1 MAGTASLLGR
11 KSDASSLEVAA
22 LDGLKL
28 NFSQKLS
35 RLSLRL
41 RDPEWRRYGYTLLA
55 GKFMAL
61 ALIMGVILVGTVGS
75 SWFFG
80 TAHAQMAGGG
90 SNATMPTAAVPSPG
104 ATTAPAAATTAPAAT
119 PLTNVVGA
127 NDPYVNPINTAWT
140 LIAAF
145 LVFGMQAGFTML
157 EAGFCRSRET
167 VNVLVECVFDTCL
180 CGLLYYAFGYA
191 FMFGQGNG
199 LIGWHDPNDT
209 ATSGIHTWWFLTN
222 ISATTTYGSSGVP
235 VLAHWVFQFAFAD
248 CASTICSGT
257 MIGRT
262 AFAGDIIYSVF
273 VSGFI
278 YPIIGHWAWGPDG
291 MLYTMGGQNAPA
303 VAEKFTT
310 VLTSFGMN
318 FHDFAGSTVVHSI
331 GGWIA
336 LAGGIM
342 LGPRIGRKFKRDGGG
357 PMMPHDLVMGVIGGF
372 ILWFGWYGFN
382 PGSSLSAMDFGGIGR
397 IACNTTIAAS
407 TAGMA
412 AEFFIYFRT
421 GKWDAGAITNGF
433 LAGLVAITCPC
444 YWVSPTGAAILGAVA
459 GVIVILGV
467 DLLEFLRIDDPIGAW
482 PVHGLCGIWG
492 TLSLGLFATG
502 EYSAA
507 GSSPTGIPADTI
519 PATVGWGLKGFF
531 YGGGWKVFEAQCIGS
546 FTICAATFVCA
557 MVVFGVLHAMGLLRI
572 SHEGEMEG
580 MDIHE
585 HGISAYPEYVISALA
600 APQGMPIDTVGYLA
614 KSDRFAETTSV
625 K

>member
-1 MAGTASLLGR
+1 MNLL
-11 KSDASSLEVAA
+11 LEGGPP
-22 LDGLKL
+22 LS
-28 NFSQKLS
+28 FSGKVS
-35 RLSLRL
+35 RLGHRL
-41 RDPEWRRYGYTLLA
+41 RDREWRKYGYTLVV
-55 GKFMAL
+55 GKFLGL
-61 ALIMGVILVGTVGS
+61 ALVMAIIAAVMIVPRMISGTNA
-75 SWFFG
+75 F
-80 TAHAQMAGGG
+80 AQQTSA
-90 SNATMPTAAVPSPG
+90 ATTMPTS
-104 ATTAPAAATTAPAAT
+104 APAVAAPT
-119 PLTNVVGA
+119 PLTSAVQGT
-127 NDPYVNPINTAWT
+127 DPYVNPINTVWT

-180 CGLLYYAFGYA
+180 CGFLYYAFGYA

-199 LIGWHDPNDT
+199 LIGWHDPNDAT
-209 ATSGIHTWWFLTN
+209 KNWFFLQNVVATS
-222 ISATTTYGSSGVP
+222 TYGATGVP

-262 AFAGDIIYSVF
+262 DFIGDILYSVC

-291 MLYTMGGQNAPA
+291 FLYTMGSLNTPA
-303 VAEKFTT
+303 AFESYTHF
-310 VLTSFGMN
+310 LPNLGMN

-342 LGPRIGRKFKRDGGG
+342 LGPRIGRRFKRDGGG
-357 PMMPHDLVMGVIGGF
+357 PMLPHDLVMGVIGGF

-382 PGSSLSAMDFGGIGR
+382 PGSTLSAMDFGGIAR
-397 IACNTTIAAS
+397 VAANTTLAAC
-407 TAGMA
+407 TGGMA
-412 AEFFIYFRT
+412 AEFLIYFRT

-444 YWVSPTGAAILGAVA
+444 YWVSPTGACALGAVA

-502 EYSAA
+502 EYSAV
-507 GSSPTGIPADTI
+507 GSSNTSIPGTDGT
-519 PATVGWGLKGFF
+519 PGWGLTGLF
-531 YGGGWKVFEAQCIGS
+531 YKNAAGVHDWHCLAGQAIGS
-546 FTICAATFVCA
+546 AVVCGATFALA
-557 MVVFGVLHAMGLLRI
+557 MAVFGALHMVGRLRI
-572 SHEGEMEG
+572 SKEGEMDG
-580 MDIHE
+580 LDLHE
-585 HGISAYPEYVISALA
+585 HGISAYPEFVISALA
-600 APQGMPIDTVGYLA
+600 APMAMPLDTVGSGGKREL
-614 KSDRFAETTSV
+614 ESV
-625 K
+625 R